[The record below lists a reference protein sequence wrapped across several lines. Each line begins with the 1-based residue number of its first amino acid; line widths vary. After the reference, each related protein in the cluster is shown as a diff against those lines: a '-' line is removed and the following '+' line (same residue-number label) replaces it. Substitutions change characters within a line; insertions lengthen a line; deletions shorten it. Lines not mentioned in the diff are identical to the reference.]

1 MRKNLE
7 NYNKMSIITL
17 NFFGEEVKIKSPQD
31 IKSLRDEISKAFLF
45 SKQDADEIILSYTEN
60 GDKILIDSEEDFK
73 IFLTTKINKINLDI
87 SQNSLLYQQN
97 LNKIEEESM
106 KEKELLGELLKKD
119 EKYFDDLKETKFANE
134 KKQIQEIDEQ
144 IRVLNQKRSILRKIV
159 LDGLRSIEIER
170 KETQK
175 KINELQKKLGIESTQ
190 EENVIIKKMK
200 EIAGNAIN
208 GINALT
214 KNVFAPKIKE
224 EENEIVLHQNK
235 MCDLCKMTP
244 IKGNRYKCN
253 TCSDFD
259 LCEQCYEKT
268 KTCHC
273 HEFTKFEKPEIKSQ
287 KIVTFKRKA
296 HKLRG
301 AARPK
306 KALLL
311 YTPTAPRILLTAT
324 NFDYPIQEF
333 RLGIFN
339 TNRNINISGFN
350 EGSALNSWITNG
362 EENENWYLN
371 YISSGVYEIV
381 NSKTG
386 FLITNNNGKAVLS
399 KDSNASNQR
408 WHIESV
414 QNDFDGFNLY
424 YKIVSTADNSSALT
438 FVQNGNY
445 ISTETY
451 SGKDYQKFKLNLR
464 GLEGYAGNC
473 AIGGNEKAGTIGGL
487 LGETVYVSD
496 LQSLVT
502 QLDSKDPKTIVLK
515 GNVDFSAQSK
525 EKQRIRDNKTLV
537 GCYGN
542 HSIYDSQ
549 LRNDDFY
556 GSDNLPSLNIVIK
569 NIDFVAKTLTN
580 NCGVICLYFYG
591 VRNLWL
597 DHCNF
602 SATFGQDKDNE
613 VGKFCWINTPVDNWS
628 DGKYNSYN
636 PDYIT
641 ISYNHFKNRFWTFA
655 FGSQNKDTSRI
666 RSSVMFNKWEECS
679 RRCPQYGNGTAHN
692 YCNFH
697 TIWNGVYN
705 QQASQQV
712 IAGEGT
718 KLVNENCRFEGY
730 VGLEVSYD
738 SSAIS
743 ACDSGSYTAK
753 TASDTPY
760 KFSMTAKG
768 SAFKPTDSYTY
779 TLVDT
784 YNNNGTDV
792 KEFVNNYS
800 GCFNNSVNYIT
811 DSALKNYQKTINYS
825 SFLKNI

>member
-1 MRKNLE
+1 
-7 NYNKMSIITL
+7 MSLIIL
-17 NFFGEEVKIKSPQD
+17 NFFGEKEKIKIPKD
-31 IKSLRDEISKAFLF
+31 LKSLRIKIANAYLF

-60 GDKILIDSEEDFK
+60 GDKILIENEEDFQV
-73 IFLTTKINKINLDI
+73 FLKSKINEINLDI
-87 SQNSLLYQQN
+87 SQESKIYQEN
-97 LNKIEEESM
+97 LNKIEEEST
-106 KEKELLGELLKKD
+106 KEKELLEELMKKD
-119 EKYFDDLKETKFANE
+119 EKYYNDLKETKFSNE
-134 KKQIQEIDEQ
+134 KKQLQEIDEQ
-144 IRVLNQKRSILRKIV
+144 IRVLNQKRSILRKII
-159 LDGLRSIEIER
+159 LDGVRSIEIER
-170 KETQK
+170 RETQK
-175 KINELQKKLGIESTQ
+175 KIGELQKKLGIENKE
-190 EENVIIKKMK
+190 EENIILRKVKQF
-200 EIAGNAIN
+200 AGDAIN
-208 GINALT
+208 EINTLT
-214 KNVFAPKIKE
+214 KNVFAPKNKLE
-224 EENEIVLHQNK
+224 ESDVISHENV
-235 MCDLCKMTP
+235 MCDICKMIP
-244 IKGNRYKCN
+244 IKGNRYKCQ
-253 TCSDFD
+253 TCFNFD

-273 HEFTKFEKPEIKSQ
+273 HEFTKIEKPQIKSK
-287 KIVTFKRKA
+287 KIGTFKKRSS
-296 HKLRG
+296 KLR
-301 AARPK
+301 AVRAK
-306 KALLL
+306 KTPLL
-311 YTPTAPRILLTAT
+311 YSPNAPRIFLTAS

-339 TNRNINISGFN
+339 TNRNINITGYG

-371 YISSGVYEIV
+371 YVSSGVYEIV

-399 KDSNASNQR
+399 KDSDASNQR

-473 AIGGNEKAGTIGGL
+473 AIGGQEKACTIGGL

-496 LQSLVT
+496 LQNLIA
-502 QLDSKDPKTIVLK
+502 QLDSKEAKTIVLK
-515 GNVDFSAQSK
+515 GNIDFYAQSK
-525 EKQRIRDNKTLV
+525 EKQRIRDNKTLI
-537 GCYGN
+537 GCYGD
-542 HSIYDSQ
+542 HGIYDSQ
-549 LRNDDFY
+549 LRNDDFW
-556 GSDNLPSLNIVIK
+556 GGDDRPSLNIVIK

-628 DGKYNSYN
+628 DGKYNTYN

-655 FGSQNKDTSRI
+655 FGSQNKDTSRL
-666 RSSVMFNKWEECS
+666 RTSVMFNKWEECS
-679 RRCPQYGNGTAHN
+679 RRCPQYSNGYAHN
-692 YCNFH
+692 YCNYH

-705 QQASQQV
+705 QQASHQV

-718 KLVNENCRFEGY
+718 RLVNENCRFEGY
-730 VGLEVSYD
+730 TGLECTYD

-743 ACDSGSYTAK
+743 AVDSNSYTAK
-753 TASDTPY
+753 TASDTPTKY
-760 KFSMTAKG
+760 SMKAKG
-768 SAFKPTDSYTY
+768 TAFKPTDSYTY
-779 TLVDT
+779 ILVDT
-784 YNNNGTDV
+784 YNTSGTDV

-800 GCFNNSVNYIT
+800 GCFKNGINYIT
-811 DSALKNYQKTINYS
+811 DYALNKFQNKINYS
-825 SFLKNI
+825 SFLKNVNV